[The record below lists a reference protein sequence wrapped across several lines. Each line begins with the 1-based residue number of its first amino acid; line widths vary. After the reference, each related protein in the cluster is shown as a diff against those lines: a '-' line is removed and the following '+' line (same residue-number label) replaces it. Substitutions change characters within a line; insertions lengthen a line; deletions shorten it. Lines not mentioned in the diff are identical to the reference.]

1 MQSHSHLNIQ
11 EMTEKMI
18 LSEIYQLPESLK
30 KEVLHFIVFLK
41 QDYSFKKTEKT
52 KGERVFGRSKGRYTL
67 APDFDA
73 PLDDFKDYM

>member
-1 MQSHSHLNIQ
+1 MQNK
-11 EMTEKMI
+11 MTDKLI

-41 QDYSFKKTEKT
+41 QDYTSKKIT
-52 KGERVFGRSKGRYTL
+52 KSKGKRVFGRSKGRYTL

>member
-1 MQSHSHLNIQ
+1 MSD
-11 EMTEKMI
+11 KMI

-30 KEVLHFIVFLK
+30 KEVMNFIVFLK
-41 QDYSFKKTEKT
+41 QDHSVKKTPKSNNQRT
-52 KGERVFGRSKGRYTL
+52 FGRSKGRYVL

>member
-1 MQSHSHLNIQ
+1 
-11 EMTEKMI
+11 MTEKLI

-30 KEVLHFIVFLK
+30 KEVLHFIIFLK
-41 QDYSFKKTEKT
+41 QGHSLKKSEKP
-52 KGERVFGRSKGRYTL
+52 KGQRVFGRSKGRYTL

>member
-1 MQSHSHLNIQ
+1 
-11 EMTEKMI
+11 MTEKMI

-41 QDYSFKKTEKT
+41 QDYSFKKTEKI

-73 PLDDFKDYM
+73 PLDDFKDYMS